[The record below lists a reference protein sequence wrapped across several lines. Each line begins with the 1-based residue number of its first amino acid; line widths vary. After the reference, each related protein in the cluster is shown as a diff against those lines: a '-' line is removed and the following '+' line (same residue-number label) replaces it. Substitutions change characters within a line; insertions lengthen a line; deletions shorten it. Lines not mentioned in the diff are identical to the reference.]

1 MAIKILAAGDIH
13 LGLKVTGL
21 SAGAGEF
28 SARDIWK
35 RMVDRAVLSNVD
47 IVALS
52 GDIVDRDNRFFEA
65 VGPLQAGFRR
75 LGEHNIRVFI
85 VSGNHDFD
93 VLPQIIKAGSHD
105 NVKLLGEG
113 GKWEF
118 EKFVKGNEAV
128 QFAGWSFPVQHVRD
142 SPLKRF
148 DTVNIDPAIPGVGIL
163 HADFGAGDS
172 PYNPVSLA
180 DFAITGMD
188 TWILGHIHK
197 PQELN
202 ISDPYIFYPGS
213 PLALSSK
220 ETGAQGPVLI
230 TINNNK
236 VGRAERAFLSP
247 VRFENISIDISGC
260 ESEEALR
267 DTLVSGLLDRS
278 LSFGDELQVVS
289 CISYG
294 LMLTGTHSNPALVE
308 SWSSGMKDDFSHETG
323 GGTMI
328 LVHGTDYNIQPE
340 VSNIRELARQNSP
353 AGILARTIV
362 AIEDGE
368 ETEFLKNLLAEWNE
382 NHREMNRKE
391 IYLHLQKMRLPDDD
405 TDEKGK
411 QFILTE
417 SKRLLGNLLQQ
428 KSE

>member
-1 MAIKILAAGDIH
+1 MPIKILAAGDIH

-28 SARDIWK
+28 SARDTWK
-35 RMVDRAVLSNVD
+35 RMVDRAVLNNVD

-65 VGPLQAGFRR
+65 VGPLQTGFRR
-75 LGEHNIRVFI
+75 LGENNIRVFI

-105 NVKLLGEG
+105 NVRLLGAG
-113 GKWEF
+113 GTWEL
-118 EKFVKGNEAV
+118 EKVEKGNEAV

-142 SPLKRF
+142 NPLKRF
-148 DTVNIDPAIPGVGIL
+148 DIRNIDPDIPGIGLL

-172 PYNPVSLA
+172 PYNPVSLP
-180 DFAITGMD
+180 DFAITGID

-202 ISDPYIFYPGS
+202 LSDPYIFYPGS

-220 ETGAQGPVLI
+220 ETGAHGPVMI
-230 TINNNK
+230 TISNNTL
-236 VGRAERAFLSP
+236 GRAERVFVSP
-247 VRFENISIDISGC
+247 VRFENISIDISG
-260 ESEEALR
+260 SEKEETLR

-278 LSFGDELQVVS
+278 LSFGDELQDVS

-294 LMLTGTHSNPALVE
+294 LTLTGTHSNPALVE
-308 SWSSGMKDDFSHETG
+308 SWSSGMKDDFSHETR
-323 GGTMI
+323 GGTKI
-328 LVHGTDYNIQPE
+328 LVHGMDYNIQPE
-340 VSNIRELARQNSP
+340 VSNLRELARQNSP

-368 ETEFLKNLLAEWNE
+368 ETEFLKNLLAEWKE

-391 IYLHLQKMRLPDDD
+391 IYLSLQKTGLPDHDAE
-405 TDEKGK
+405 EKGK
-411 QFILTE
+411 QFILAE

-428 KSE
+428 KSQ